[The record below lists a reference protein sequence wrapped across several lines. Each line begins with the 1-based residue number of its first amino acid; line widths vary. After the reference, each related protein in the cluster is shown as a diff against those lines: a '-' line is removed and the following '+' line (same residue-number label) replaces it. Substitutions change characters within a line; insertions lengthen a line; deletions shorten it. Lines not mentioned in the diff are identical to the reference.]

1 MNTNIDWKQ
10 ITKKA
15 ALQGVN
21 LTAELFN
28 DVAAE
33 LNKLAS
39 NLESCPTATDSEP
52 EATPAEVIDAEAS

>member
-10 ITKKA
+10 FTKKA
-15 ALQGVN
+15 ALQGVS

-28 DVAAE
+28 DVAVE

-39 NLESCPTATDSEP
+39 SMESCQTATDSEP
-52 EATPAEVIDAEAS
+52 EANPADVIDAEAS